1 MIVSDSGPIIA
12 FSKIDRLDILR
23 LLFGRVLIP
32 DAVYDEIVVRG
43 MGRPGSDDVA
53 RSSWI
58 ERRTLMNVAV
68 MRELPQRIHAGER
81 EAIALAYELG
91 MPLLIDERRG
101 RQAAYNIGVVIIG
114 SLGVLAEARR
124 EEIVEDLAPLV
135 RTILDSGYW
144 ISPEVV
150 TDFLELTQ

>member
-12 FSKIDRLDILR
+12 FSKIGRLDILR

-32 DAVYDEIVVRG
+32 DAVHDEVVVRG
-43 MGRPGSDDVA
+43 MGRPGADAVA

-58 ERRTLMNVAV
+58 ERRTPMNVDILS
-68 MRELPQRIHAGER
+68 ELPQRIHTGER
-81 EAIALAYELG
+81 EAIALAYEFG

-101 RQAAYNIGVVIIG
+101 RQAAENIGVAIIG
-114 SLGVLAEARR
+114 SLGILAEARR

-135 RTILDSGYW
+135 QTILESGYW

-150 TDFLELTQ
+150 KAFLELNQ

>member
-12 FSKIDRLDILR
+12 FSKIGRLDILR

-32 DAVYDEIVVRG
+32 DAVHDEVVVRG

-58 ERRTLMNVAV
+58 ERRTSMNVDV
-68 MRELPQRIHAGER
+68 ISELPQRIHEGER

-101 RQAAYNIGVVIIG
+101 RQAAENIGVVIIG

-135 RTILDSGYW
+135 QTILDSGYW
-144 ISPEVV
+144 ISPEIVKA
-150 TDFLELTQ
+150 FLELTQ

>member
-32 DAVYDEIVVRG
+32 DAVYDEIVVKG

-58 ERRTLMNVAV
+58 ERRTLMNVDL

-91 MPLLIDERRG
+91 MQLLIDERRG

-124 EEIVEDLAPLV
+124 EEIVEDLTPLV
-135 RTILDSGYW
+135 QTILDSGYW

-150 TDFLELTQ
+150 KDFLELTQ

>member
-12 FSKIDRLDILR
+12 FSKIGRLDILR

-32 DAVYDEIVVRG
+32 DAVHDEVVVRG
-43 MGRPGSDDVA
+43 MGRPGADAVA

-58 ERRTLMNVAV
+58 ERRAPMNVDV
-68 MRELPQRIHAGER
+68 MSELPKRIHTGER

-101 RQAAYNIGVVIIG
+101 RQAAGNIGVAVIGI
-114 SLGVLAEARR
+114 LGVLAEARR
-124 EEIVEDLAPLV
+124 EEIVEDIAPLV
-135 RTILDSGYW
+135 QTILDSGYW
-144 ISPEVV
+144 VSPEVV
-150 TDFLELTQ
+150 KAFLELTQ

>member
-12 FSKIDRLDILR
+12 FSKIGRLDILR
-23 LLFGRVLIP
+23 LLFERVLIP
-32 DAVYDEIVVRG
+32 DAVHDEVVVRG
-43 MGRPGSDDVA
+43 IGRPGADDVA

-58 ERRTLMNVAV
+58 ERRTPMNVD
-68 MRELPQRIHAGER
+68 MLSELPQRIHAGER

-101 RQAAYNIGVVIIG
+101 RQVAYNIGVAVIG

-135 RTILDSGYW
+135 QTILDSGYW
-144 ISPEVV
+144 ISPEIVKA
-150 TDFLELTQ
+150 FLELTQ